1 MHCSGCTRRLQTHE
15 LDVHKLQPLRQVQTA
30 RQFPTLRSRSTHVSL
45 LSTPNPL
52 ISPSQTIKLTLPSSG
67 FCKLSQTYSTSNSKK
82 KRGTAYNPPNS
93 NPLQH
98 PQPVKHAETNTYT
111 SQAPESKTTAQKTAA
126 FATLA
131 SSARKVTASGKVARE
146 PETSRACRGKTQGN
160 SSACRVVRRRRRR
173 RVYKRTRVFDGR
185 VTCSGTADGN
195 WNVIVVSLVIRP
207 SHLAM
212 LIDSC
217 TQRS

>member
-82 KRGTAYNPPNS
+82 NEEQRTILQIPIHSSTLNPS
-93 NPLQH
+93 NTQRLTRTPRRLPRAKLPPRRLQH
-98 PQPVKHAETNTYT
+98 LPRWPRRQE
-111 SQAPESKTTAQKTAA
+111 
-126 FATLA
+126 
-131 SSARKVTASGKVARE
+131 R
-146 PETSRACRGKTQGN
+146 SRLLGRWQGN
-160 SSACRVVRRRRRR
+160 QRQVAHVEERPKEIQAHAGWCGEEEDVEFTSELESLM
-173 RVYKRTRVFDGR
+173 G
-185 VTCSGTADGN
+185 
-195 WNVIVVSLVIRP
+195 VSLVQELR
-207 SHLAM
+207 M
-212 LIDSC
+212 E
-217 TQRS
+217 TGM